1 MKRFLDVLLSLLA
14 IIFLS
19 PLMLIIS
26 LIIICDDGLPVI
38 FRQDRVGKGDE
49 LFKIKKFRTMKNGA
63 PNLSTADFEQSD
75 EFITRSGKFL
85 RRTSLDELPQLF
97 NVLAGD
103 MSFIGPRPLIP
114 EESHIR
120 ELRREYGVYSVRPGL
135 TGWAQVNGRNALSWE
150 DKFRLD
156 VWYSEHVS
164 FLLDVKVIFLT
175 VKCVLHH
182 EGISGADSATMEEF
196 LGKEQSY
203 VR

>member
-19 PLMLIIS
+19 PLMLIIC
-26 LIIICDDGLPVI
+26 LIIICDDGLPVV
-38 FRQDRVGKGDE
+38 FRQNRVGKGDE

-103 MSFIGPRPLIP
+103 MSFIGPRPDLLNIMATIP

-135 TGWAQVNGRNALSWE
+135 TGWAQVNGRDCLSDE
-150 DKFRLD
+150 EKAEYDREYIERRSLLFDAKIFFRTIWVVLTGKD
-156 VWYSEHVS
+156 VV
-164 FLLDVKVIFLT
+164 
-175 VKCVLHH
+175 
-182 EGISGADSATMEEF
+182 EGGMNHKEE
-196 LGKEQSY
+196 K
-203 VR
+203 

>member
-19 PLMLIIS
+19 PLMLVIC
-26 LIIICDDGLPVI
+26 LIIICDDGMPVI
-38 FRQDRVGKGDE
+38 FRQDRVGRGDK

-63 PNLSTADFEQSD
+63 PNLSTADFEESD
-75 EFITRSGKFL
+75 EYITRSGKFL

-120 ELRREYGVYSVRPGL
+120 DLRREYGVYSVRPGL
-135 TGWAQVNGRNALSWE
+135 TGWAQVNGYRGDTSIRMRIDCDLYYIENWTLG
-150 DKFRLD
+150 LD
-156 VWYSEHVS
+156 IKI
-164 FLLDVKVIFLT
+164 LFLT
-175 VKCVLHH
+175 IFKGFVNKN
-182 EGISGADSATMEEF
+182 A
-196 LGKEQSY
+196 Y
-203 VR
+203 

>member
-38 FRQDRVGKGDE
+38 FRQNRVGKGDE

-135 TGWAQVNGRNALSWE
+135 TGWAQIHGRDELEIAE
-150 DKFRLD
+150 KAKLD
-156 VWYSEHVS
+156 GWYVEHIS
-164 FLLDVKVIFLT
+164 FGLDVKCFFGTIT
-175 VKCVLHH
+175 AVLKHDGVV
-182 EGISGADSATMEEF
+182 EGGTGTLHDE
-196 LGKEQSY
+196 K
-203 VR
+203 

>member
-19 PLMLIIS
+19 PLMLIIC
-26 LIIICDDGLPVI
+26 LIIICDDGLPVV
-38 FRQDRVGKGDE
+38 FRQNRVGKGDE

-114 EESHIR
+114 KRATSASFAANT
-120 ELRREYGVYSVRPGL
+120 EYIP
-135 TGWAQVNGRNALSWE
+135 
-150 DKFRLD
+150 
-156 VWYSEHVS
+156 
-164 FLLDVKVIFLT
+164 
-175 VKCVLHH
+175 
-182 EGISGADSATMEEF
+182 SAR
-196 LGKEQSY
+196 
-203 VR
+203 V

>member
-38 FRQDRVGKGDE
+38 FRQNRVGKGDE

-135 TGWAQVNGRNALSWE
+135 TGWAQVNGRDCLSDE
-150 DKFRLD
+150 EKAEYYREYIERRSLLFDTKIFFRTIWVVLTGKD
-156 VWYSEHVS
+156 VV
-164 FLLDVKVIFLT
+164 
-175 VKCVLHH
+175 
-182 EGISGADSATMEEF
+182 EGGMNHKEE
-196 LGKEQSY
+196 K
-203 VR
+203 